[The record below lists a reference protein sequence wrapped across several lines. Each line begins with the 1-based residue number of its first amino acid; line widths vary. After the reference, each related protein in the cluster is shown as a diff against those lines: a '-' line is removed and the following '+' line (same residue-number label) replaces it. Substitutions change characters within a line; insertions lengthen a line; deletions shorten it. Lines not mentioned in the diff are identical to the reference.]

1 MEALPTISGFQHVV
15 SSAIACWEDME
26 PEQSLVVKRVTLCV
40 STTYTRGDQKVCGKV
55 LLNRIA
61 FIDCNENS

>member
-1 MEALPTISGFQHVV
+1 MKFQFRLYSFELLKNQNHMCVLFV
-15 SSAIACWEDME
+15 IFFLFFFFLSSVLIF
-26 PEQSLVVKRVTLCV
+26 K
-40 STTYTRGDQKVCGKV
+40 YTRGDQKVRGKV